1 MASLGV
7 ITWSCQAFYYLFT
20 QQEFP
25 EKRIRFFEDRVLDRG
40 DATLGD
46 LGLLHGQLA
55 LCLGVACIVVFVFVA
70 AGTKSLGKV
79 WLNRYKLISAKI
91 KYKPQIISKQELT

>member
-20 QQEFP
+20 EQEFP

-55 LCLGVACIVVFVFVA
+55 LCLGIACVVVFVFVA
-70 AGTKSLGKV
+70 ARTKSLGKV
-79 WLNRYKLISAKI
+79 CKCFFYFHYVHNIYFRENVI
-91 KYKPQIISKQELT
+91 P

>member
-79 WLNRYKLISAKI
+79 SLIYSV
-91 KYKPQIISKQELT
+91 ISFMYT